1 MIKNMD
7 NLAQSGLIDPNLVR
21 AARAVPHQVGLVKL
35 SKTQLRVLQSIKCGE
50 EVTAGD
56 IAERCGLSAAWA
68 SSTLRRL
75 CERAYLIR
83 YARGGTVGGIEFAY
97 SKL

>member
-1 MIKNMD
+1 MD
-7 NLAQSGLIDPNLVR
+7 NLAQSGSIDPHLVR

-68 SSTLRRL
+68 STTLRRL
-75 CERAYLIR
+75 SERAYLVR
-83 YARGGTVGGIEFAY
+83 RVESKQVGGLCYLYE
-97 SKL
+97 KNN

>member
-1 MIKNMD
+1 MD
-7 NLAQSGLIDPNLVR
+7 NSAQSGPIDPNLVR

-35 SKTQLRVLQSIKCGE
+35 SKTQLRVLQSIGCGE

-56 IAERCGLSAAWA
+56 IAIRCGLSAAWA
-68 SSTLRRL
+68 STTLRRL
-75 CERAYLIR
+75 SERAYLTR
-83 YARGGTVGGIEFAY
+83 YDKGVTVGGIEFAY

>member
-1 MIKNMD
+1 MD

-35 SKTQLRVLQSIKCGE
+35 SKTQLRVLQSIRCGE

-56 IAERCGLSAAWA
+56 IAERCELSSAWA
-68 SSTLRRL
+68 SSLLRRL
-75 CERAYLIR
+75 TEKGYLSRIT
-83 YARGGTVGGIEFAY
+83 GKQDTGGIEFQY
-97 SKL
+97 LKR